1 MTRNNLIEITIF
13 SYLIGAAC
21 YNICTLVYFF
31 WKQWS
36 EIKKTNNISKYHISL
51 RAYYKTKMM
60 SRVIMLIAVIFL
72 IVGAVYAGF
81 SWLTLFLSLIASYFA
96 IKGFSN
102 IFGDFLTSDDI
113 DKIQLCNLY
122 LRPFDVDYT
131 TMGLK
136 IEKGINKYFSEYA
149 QVFSIGNP
157 STILPSLGATSI
169 FATDENWKETVKILM
184 ERAKMVF
191 IRIGQTNGTLWEL
204 KKCVEFDYQQKSIFI
219 IDSIQHFELLTDYIN
234 EIGLQINKPNCNEFA
249 AIYYNHLIHSWE
261 YYGLTDN
268 ISVMKLYDKIIESW
282 ELKEEVYEIRHKR
295 NFYWKYL
302 FSKRNFPNRMKPF
315 SFGYLL
321 NNIVYYF
328 YNRWHPATLI
338 YYTIGTIVAHILLR
352 PYIYDSL
359 YVSLSTLLIWLSL
372 LLINITTLIFAPQI
386 SWLSK
391 RWPSYEYFYDD
402 NTQLNKVL
410 CAFWKTVI
418 LYNICIYFITY
429 FLLGSP
435 YYIGL

>member
-1 MTRNNLIEITIF
+1 MNNLIEIIII

-31 WKQWS
+31 RKQWS
-36 EIKKTNNISKYHISL
+36 EIKKTNNISQYHISL
-51 RAYYKTKMM
+51 RAYYKTRMM
-60 SRVIMLIAVIFL
+60 SRIIMLIAVIYL

-102 IFGDFLTSDDI
+102 IFGDFLTSDNI

-131 TMGLK
+131 TIGLK
-136 IEKGINKYFSEYA
+136 IEKGITKHFSEYA

-157 STILPSLGATSI
+157 STILPTLGATSV
-169 FATDENWKETVKILM
+169 FATDENWKDTVTTLM

-191 IRIGQTNGTLWEL
+191 IRIGQTDGTLWEL
-204 KKCVEFDYQQKSIFI
+204 KQCVEFDYQQKSIFI
-219 IDSIQHFELLTDYIN
+219 IDCMQQFELLSDYIN
-234 EIGLQINKPNCNEFA
+234 EIGLQIKKTNCNEFA
-249 AIYYNHLIHSWE
+249 AIYYNHLIHKWE

-268 ISVMKLYDKIIESW
+268 KSVKKLYNKIIESW
-282 ELKEEVYEIRHKR
+282 KLKEELHEIRHKR
-295 NFYWKYL
+295 LFYWKYL
-302 FSKRNFPNRMKPF
+302 FSKKNFPNRMKPF
-315 SFGYLL
+315 SLGYLL

-328 YNRWHPATLI
+328 YNRWHLATMI
-338 YYTIGTIVAHILLR
+338 YSIIGFIVAQYFLH
-352 PYIYDSL
+352 PYIYDGL
-359 YVSLSTLLIWLSL
+359 FVSLSTLLIWLSL

-391 RWPSYEYFYDD
+391 RWPSYEYFYED
-402 NTQLNKVL
+402 NAQVNKVL
-410 CAFWKTVI
+410 CLFWKIVI
-418 LYNICIYFITY
+418 FYNICIYFITY
-429 FLLGSP
+429 FLLGYP
-435 YYIGL
+435 YYVG